1 MHNIFLKRTAAALV
15 MLILLV
21 SACLVPLSVAS
32 APDEGGRVPYQFS
45 VEDLNGKN
53 TGGTMIG
60 VIRDLHLPLGQSIT
74 ASGWM
79 ATGEGVSAYQYLWVP
94 TGGGY
99 AAWKTVE
106 NVTITARGDLAAAG
120 IPYASGHGSAG
131 FSLTLDPPKDL
142 AEGIYDV
149 YIRAIDGMG
158 IPCDMVALLNLRY
171 GDPDVDDGK
180 KHVISFPRIMREGET
195 SLAGKASVS
204 SEGIILHEDGRVRL
218 GELNLAV
225 YAKMRITYTAAH
237 ADTGMGE
244 GRKPVLGLKSSG
256 RYSYGTVGESYNV
269 TDSLTYAALDPATG
283 AGMLELDLTA
293 VNDHGDVWLT
303 GYLGG
308 KVTITGIELVYHGY
322 VTDRVAAK
330 IHFSEDLINYFNGHN
345 MTNALGI
352 SDPALG
358 DVLRF
363 EVKEE
368 TNDPFIFF
376 HVGKLLSE
384 NEIIL
389 DADEYKYMVF
399 LYRAHENINSDR
411 MNLYLCSGPITGAT
425 EACNQGVTLQRDGEW
440 HYLLV
445 DLSQKE
451 NWGGI
456 INGWRFD
463 YVSAN
468 SDPGDAVDFASVQ
481 FFRTMEGAKKAASQD
496 PGKQQPYRRGEPA
509 VLRDMSEESNP
520 GTDHF
525 VIPDE
530 DSFVV
535 TEPETTFPESSDV
548 PQTPSASTPEETDS
562 SACEDSSAETS
573 QPPKGKG
580 CASML
585 MPMAGALAVA
595 ALPFLTKKEY
605 RIKENHDET

>member
-1 MHNIFLKRTAAALV
+1 LQSIFRKRAAAVLV
-15 MLILLV
+15 ILILLV

-45 VEDLNGKN
+45 VDDLNGKGV
-53 TGGTMIG
+53 GGTMIG

-74 ASGWM
+74 AAGWM

-99 AAWKTVE
+99 AEWKTVE

-131 FSLTLDPPKDL
+131 FSLTLEPPEDL
-142 AEGIYDV
+142 AEGVYDV

-171 GDPDVDDGK
+171 GDPDVDDGN
-180 KHVISFPRIMREGET
+180 KHAISFPRIMREGET
-195 SLAGKASVS
+195 ALAGKASVS
-204 SEGIILHEDGRVRL
+204 PEGIILHEDGRVRL
-218 GELNLAV
+218 GELNLAA
-225 YAKMRITYTAAH
+225 YAQMRITYTAVH
-237 ADTGMGE
+237 ADTGVGE
-244 GRKPVLGLKSSG
+244 GRKPILGLKSSG
-256 RYSYGTVGESYNV
+256 KHSYGIAGGAYNI
-269 TDSLTYAALDPATG
+269 TDNLMYAALDPATG
-283 AGMLELDLTA
+283 AGVLEVDLTN
-293 VNDHGDVWLT
+293 VKYYGDVWLT

-308 KVTITGIELVYHGY
+308 KVTITGIEFVYHGY

-330 IHFSEDLINYFNGHN
+330 IHLSEELVDYFSGYNF
-345 MTNALGI
+345 TNTLGI
-352 SDPALG
+352 SDPILG
-358 DVLRF
+358 DVLRL

-368 TNDPFIFF
+368 TNDPFVFF
-376 HVGKLLSE
+376 NAGKLMSE

-425 EACNQGVTLQRDGEW
+425 EACNQGVTLQRDGQW

-463 YVSAN
+463 YVSAQ

-481 FFRTMEGAKKAASQD
+481 FFRTLDGASQAASQD
-496 PGKQQPYRRGEPA
+496 PLGQQPYHRGDPA
-509 VLRDMSEESNP
+509 VLRDMSEEGNAEKEN
-520 GTDHF
+520 F

-530 DSFVV
+530 DSFTV
-535 TEPETTFPESSDV
+535 TEPETASPAASE
-548 PQTPSASTPEETDS
+548 PSEPSVTTEPEETQPPVGES
-562 SACEDSSAETS
+562 GPSAETA
-573 QPPKGKG
+573 QPPKPKG
-580 CASML
+580 CASVL
-585 MPMAGALAVA
+585 MPLTGILAVA
-595 ALPFLTKKEY
+595 AFSVLVKKEY
-605 RIKENHDET
+605 KGEL

>member
-1 MHNIFLKRTAAALV
+1 MHNIFWKRAAAVLV
-15 MLILLV
+15 TLILLV

-45 VEDLNGKN
+45 VDDLNGKGV
-53 TGGTMIG
+53 GGTMIG

-74 ASGWM
+74 AAGWM

-99 AAWKTVE
+99 AEWKPVE

-142 AEGIYDV
+142 AEGVYDV

-171 GDPDVDDGK
+171 GDPDMDDGK
-180 KHVISFPRIMREGET
+180 KHAISFPRIMREGET

-204 SEGIILHEDGRVRL
+204 PEGIILHEDGRVRL
-218 GELNLAV
+218 GELNLAA
-225 YAKMRITYTAAH
+225 YAHMRITYTAAH
-237 ADTGMGE
+237 ADTDIGE

-256 RYSYGTVGESYNV
+256 RYSYGTAGESYNV
-269 TDSLTYAALDPATG
+269 TDNLIYAALDPTTG
-283 AGMLELDLTA
+283 EGVLEVDLTD
-293 VNDHGDVWLT
+293 VNHYGDVWLT

-308 KVTITGIELVYHGY
+308 KITVTGIEFVYHGY

-330 IHFSEDLINYFNGHN
+330 IHFSEDLVGYLNGYN
-345 MTNALGI
+345 MTNALGV
-352 SDPALG
+352 SDPVLG
-358 DVLRF
+358 DVLRL

-368 TNDPFIFF
+368 TNDPFVFF
-376 HVGKLLSE
+376 NAGKLLSE
-384 NEIIL
+384 NEIVL

-399 LYRAHENINSDR
+399 LYRANENTNSDR

-425 EACNQGVTLQRDGEW
+425 EACNQGVTLERDGKW

-463 YVSAN
+463 YVSAQ

-481 FFRTMEGAKKAASQD
+481 FFRTLEGAKKAASQD
-496 PGKQQPYRRGEPA
+496 PLGQQPYHRGDPA
-509 VLRDMSEESNP
+509 VLRDRSEES
-520 GTDHF
+520 DAEREIF
-525 VIPDE
+525 VIPDD

-535 TEPETTFPESSDV
+535 TEPETSAPEDPETSQPPQATEPSETGSSI
-548 PQTPSASTPEETDS
+548 SET
-562 SACEDSSAETS
+562 EPSAETS
-573 QPPKGKG
+573 QPPKTKG
-580 CASML
+580 CASAL
-585 MPMAGALAVA
+585 MPLAGVLAA
-595 ALPFLTKKEY
+595 AILPVLVKKN
-605 RIKENHDET
+605 IKENNDEI